1 VTILEEGQE
10 HMLKVQRS
18 ILKNQEQILS
28 RLAALEK
35 RDQASAFGTPVWYTQ
50 DDYDAGDFCFESV
63 DDSYMLPPPYIPP
76 PPVQHHLP
84 PPHGRRP
91 PARSSSSSTGSPSS
105 GSTGIPLL
113 RLHGIPLL
121 QLRGILTLRLC
132 WILILL
138 LWLHGLPT
146 LLWLHGIPT
155 LFPSTH
161 LLHIHHHMFGLHFD
175 SYTNQ
180 MPLWDRMGE
189 NHAL

>member
-1 VTILEEGQE
+1 VELEEGDPVELEEGVPVELEEGVPVELEEGDPMEPEEGDPAEPEEEREVDRVTILEEGQE

-91 PARSSSSSTGSPSS
+91 PAPRAKSCTSISKVNWST
-105 GSTGIPLL
+105 
-113 RLHGIPLL
+113 
-121 QLRGILTLRLC
+121 
-132 WILILL
+132 
-138 LWLHGLPT
+138 
-146 LLWLHGIPT
+146 
-155 LFPSTH
+155 
-161 LLHIHHHMFGLHFD
+161 D
-175 SYTNQ
+175 
-180 MPLWDRMGE
+180 
-189 NHAL
+189 